1 MLGTILIIDD
11 EPDIVALTQK
21 FLELGEFNTLSCNNG
36 KEALKLLEEH
46 FQTISLVLLDM
57 MMPGISGAEV
67 LSKIK
72 SREEYEHIKVVLFT
86 VKSFQEDIE
95 HGKSLGADGYITKPF
110 SGLELI
116 EYVKNILNK

>member
-46 FQTISLVLLDM
+46 FQSISLVLLDM

-95 HGKSLGADGYITKPF
+95 RGKSLGADGYITKPF
-110 SGLELI
+110 SGMELI
-116 EYVKNILNK
+116 EYVKNILKR